1 MEVFS
6 NEHLP
11 NMTTPF
17 ILRGF
22 TNSMKE
28 AFYIR
33 ASIIKSP
40 TWESVITSKP
50 YATRAKA
57 EAALKANNIR
67 WA

>member
-1 MEVFS
+1 
-6 NEHLP
+6 
-11 NMTTPF
+11 MTTTTKTF
-17 ILRGF
+17 IIRGF

-33 ASIIKSP
+33 ASIMKSP

-50 YATRAKA
+50 YANRAKA
-57 EAALKANNIR
+57 EAALKSNSIR